1 LDDENQELSK
11 ELIDLLGGLQ
21 VVELAEEV
29 GGKVDINRLG
39 GLELQRGMA
48 KTKSRA
54 DGTEAALTSGEGDV
68 MAFRIGFYQRGSRV
82 GAGCLRIHGLS
93 FFG

>member
-1 LDDENQELSK
+1 MDDENQELSK

-39 GLELQRGMA
+39 IGAATRHGENKARSVWREGGIGDRRG
-48 KTKSRA
+48 
-54 DGTEAALTSGEGDV
+54 
-68 MAFRIGFYQRGSRV
+68 
-82 GAGCLRIHGLS
+82 
-93 FFG
+93 